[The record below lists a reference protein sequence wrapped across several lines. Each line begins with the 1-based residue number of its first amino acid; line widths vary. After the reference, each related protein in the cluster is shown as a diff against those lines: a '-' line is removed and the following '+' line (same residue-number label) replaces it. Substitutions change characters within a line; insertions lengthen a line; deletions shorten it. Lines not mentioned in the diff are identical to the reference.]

1 MFPNA
6 ALHSA
11 YGMSEACSSITFR
24 TLQRVEMSSA
34 PAPASAQ
41 ARRASHNA
49 QKGTSQQVRG
59 LLLEPQSAPVCA
71 WGGSCAGLPA
81 PGVEVRVMIGH
92 ECLRADAATSTSN
105 TSSNSDHTERVGEV
119 WTRGPHVMLGYW
131 QDAHETQKVRCRAA
145 ACPRT

>member
-24 TLQRVEMSSA
+24 TLRRVEMSSA

-41 ARRASHNA
+41 ARRASDNA

-59 LLLEPQSAPVCA
+59 LLLEPQSAPAGA

-81 PGVEVRVMIGH
+81 PGVEVRVIIGDEH
-92 ECLRADAATSTSN
+92 LRADATASTSTS
-105 TSSNSDHTERVGEV
+105 SSNSRHTERVGEV

-131 QDAHETQKVRCRAA
+131 QDAQETQKVRCRAA

>member
-24 TLQRVEMSSA
+24 TLRRAEMPSA
-34 PAPASAQ
+34 LAPASAQ
-41 ARRASHNA
+41 ARRASHDA
-49 QKGTSQQVRG
+49 REGGSQPARG
-59 LLLEPQSAPVCA
+59 LLLDLQSAPAGA

-81 PGVEVRVMIGH
+81 PGVEVRVIIGD
-92 ECLRADAATSTSN
+92 ERLRADAATCTSN
-105 TSSNSDHTERVGEV
+105 TSSNSDHMERVGEV

-131 QDAHETQKVRCRAA
+131 QDAQETQKVRCRAA